1 LAVGWGYSVRT
12 AAFSIFIVWLCKLII
27 LRVGGMSLY
36 NRIKP
41 FFLGM
46 IVGYAMGL
54 LVVLFTDMIFF
65 PGKGHNLYWGD

>member
-1 LAVGWGYSVRT
+1 
-12 AAFSIFIVWLCKLII
+12 
-27 LRVGGMSLY
+27 MSLY

-54 LVVLFTDMIFF
+54 IVVLFTDMIFF